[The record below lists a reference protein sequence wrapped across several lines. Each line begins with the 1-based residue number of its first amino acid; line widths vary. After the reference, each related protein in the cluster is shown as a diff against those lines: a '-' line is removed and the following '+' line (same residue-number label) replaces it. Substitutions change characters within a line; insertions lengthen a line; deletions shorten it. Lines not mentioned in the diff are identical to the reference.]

1 MHPYV
6 KYQDMYDGDVV
17 DETRHFVATDRSMK
31 PITARGGSQ
40 LYTRGVTQSTQRSW
54 TTGTKRQRGR
64 ADADRLSMARRTAKT
79 SLGVAALGLQEMRQH
94 VVHRSSGREITDHA
108 LQI

>member
-1 MHPYV
+1 MLL
-6 KYQDMYDGDVV
+6 M
-17 DETRHFVATDRSMK
+17 RHFVAADHSMK

-64 ADADRLSMARRTAKT
+64 AGADRLSMARRTAKT

-94 VVHRSSGREITDHA
+94 VLHRSSGREITDHA